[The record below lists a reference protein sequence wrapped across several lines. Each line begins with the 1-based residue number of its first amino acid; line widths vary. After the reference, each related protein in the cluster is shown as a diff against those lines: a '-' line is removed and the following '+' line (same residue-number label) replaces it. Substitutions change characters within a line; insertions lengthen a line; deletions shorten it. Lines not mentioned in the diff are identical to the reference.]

1 MLSDETTS
9 NIEPRRRRISA
20 DSFRTG
26 RNISN
31 LAQGQQQQLTF
42 NNKLVNNVANVERRV
57 IVNERK
63 ITILKNILGNQKS
76 DLRENLKAVSPQTIL
91 LRNLDEII
99 KTLREEAKLEK
110 REKDNERKNAE
121 NRKRRLRENKLEKRY
136 EGLRKTTERIIAP
149 VKGVLDKIFQVL
161 IAIVGGK
168 FLVGLISFIT
178 NPKNKEKI
186 NSAIRFFSDFGPKLL
201 AAYILFGTRFGRSV
215 GRLSGFLIRGAIRL
229 AAATASLLA
238 KIGIKRAAGV
248 ATGLLGPKGKAL
260 GTGLQIATAAAGF
273 LSLQNFLGGGG
284 GDDEAQGLY
293 GGGIFTSDGLVD
305 GPYGY
310 DRVNARLTD
319 GEFVMS
325 APAVAA
331 IGPSVLERINAKYGG
346 DNTPR
351 MVSGKL
357 FANEG
362 GLVNNDIRN
371 FAPGLE
377 RLTAARTG
385 QAGLGYYMGQIM
397 PAQTGMSRTDG
408 RSETKLITSS
418 GPIERRLPTR
428 EELSTAQKMRGFL
441 KPGQMSGSKAHYRFP
456 ETGVADIGYSTISRG
471 KDFYASD
478 SFSQREMYSYVGQED
493 IDANKKQ
500 LMSMFPQGT
509 TLKNILNYNVAGMS
523 PLDVHRAFV
532 SSDAYKATEAKKAEA
547 KRMYNEDLTA
557 IGVDISKPYMDAAGV
572 IKQDGKVFANTG
584 IFGFNKPKVMT
595 PQPPAAGQAKVIV
608 VNDSAPQSQEVP
620 SLGSPNITLPSIPL
634 PGMNRSKAVTLQVGV

>member
-42 NNKLVNNVANVERRV
+42 NSKLVNNVANVEKRV

-63 ITILKNILGNQKS
+63 ITILKNILGNQRS
-76 DLRENLKAVSPQTIL
+76 DLRENLKEISPQTIL

-99 KTLREEAKLEK
+99 ETLREEAKLEK
-110 REKDNERKNAE
+110 REKDSERKNAE

-136 EGLRKTTERIIAP
+136 EGLRKTTERILAP
-149 VKGVLDKIFQVL
+149 VKGVLDRIFQAL

-201 AAYILFGTRFGRSV
+201 AAYLLFGTRFGRSV

-293 GGGIFTSDGLVD
+293 GGGVFRSDGLVD

-310 DRVNARLTD
+310 DKVNARLTD

-351 MVSGKL
+351 MVSGKV

-362 GLVNNDIRN
+362 GLIN

-385 QAGLGYYMGQIM
+385 QAGLGYYMGQIN
-397 PAQTGMSRTDG
+397 PAQTIMTRTEG
-408 RSETKLITSS
+408 RSETNLRTSS
-418 GPIERRLPTR
+418 GPIERRLPTST
-428 EELSTAQKMRGFL
+428 ELSAARKARGFL
-441 KPGQMSGSKAHYRFP
+441 KPGQMSGSQSYYRFP
-456 ETGVADIGYSTISRG
+456 ETGVSEMGYRTIERGDGYS
-471 KDFYASD
+471 ASD
-478 SFSQREMYSYVGQED
+478 SFSERTMGYAVGHED
-493 IDANKKQ
+493 ILANKKQ

-509 TLKNILNYNVAGMS
+509 SLQNILNYNVRGMS

-532 SSDAYKATEAKKAEA
+532 SSDAYKATRAKEAAAE
-547 KRMYNEDLTA
+547 RMYNEDLTA
-557 IGVDISKPYMDAAGV
+557 MGVDISKPYTDFEGV

-608 VNDSAPQSQEVP
+608 VNDSADQSQEVP
-620 SLGSPNITLPSIPL
+620 TLSSPNITLPSIPL

>member
-42 NNKLVNNVANVERRV
+42 NSKLVNNVANVEKRV

-121 NRKRRLRENKLEKRY
+121 NRRRRLRENKLEKRY
-136 EGLRKTTERIIAP
+136 EGLRKTTERILAP
-149 VKGVLDKIFQVL
+149 VKGVLDRIFQAL

-201 AAYILFGTRFGRSV
+201 AAYLLFGTRFGRSL

-293 GGGIFTSDGLVD
+293 GGGVFRSDGLVD

-310 DRVNARLTD
+310 DKVNARLTD

-351 MVSGKL
+351 MVSGKV

-362 GLVNNDIRN
+362 GLIN

-385 QAGLGYYMGQIM
+385 QAGLGYYLGQIN
-397 PAQTGMSRTDG
+397 PAKTIMTRTEG
-408 RSETKLITSS
+408 RSESSLRTSS
-418 GPIERRLPTR
+418 GPIERRLPTST
-428 EELSTAQKMRGFL
+428 ELSAARKARGFL
-441 KPGQMSGSKAHYRFP
+441 KPGQMSGSQSYYRFP
-456 ETGVADIGYSTISRG
+456 ETGVTEMGYRTIERGDGYS
-471 KDFYASD
+471 ASD
-478 SFSQREMYSYVGQED
+478 SYRERTMGAAVGHED
-493 IDANKKQ
+493 LLANKKQ

-509 TLKNILNYNVAGMS
+509 TLQNILNYNVRGMS
-523 PLDVHRAFV
+523 PLDIHRAFV
-532 SSDAYKATEAKKAEA
+532 SSDAYKATRAKEAAAEQ
-547 KRMYNEDLTA
+547 MYNEDLTA
-557 IGVDISKPYMDAAGV
+557 MGVDISRPYTDFEGV

-608 VNDSAPQSQEVP
+608 MNDSAPQSQEVP
-620 SLGSPNITLPSIPL
+620 TPSSPNITIPSIPL

>member
-42 NNKLVNNVANVERRV
+42 NSKLVNNVANVEKRV

-76 DLRENLKAVSPQTIL
+76 DLRENLKAVSPQVIV

-110 REKDNERKNAE
+110 REKDNERKSAE

-149 VKGVLDKIFQVL
+149 VKGVLDRIFQVL

-168 FLVGLISFIT
+168 FLVGLVSFIT

-201 AAYILFGTRFGRSV
+201 AAYLLFGTRFGRSV

-248 ATGLLGPKGKAL
+248 ATGLL
-260 GTGLQIATAAAGF
+260 QIATAAAGF

-293 GGGIFTSDGLVD
+293 GGGVFRSDGLVD

-310 DRVNARLTD
+310 DKVNARLTD

-351 MVSGKL
+351 MVGGKL

-362 GLVNNDIRN
+362 GLIN

-385 QAGLGYYMGQIM
+385 QAGLGYYLGQIN
-397 PAQTGMSRTDG
+397 PAQTIMTRTEG
-408 RSETKLITSS
+408 RSETNLKTSS
-418 GPIERRLPTR
+418 GPIERRLPTST
-428 EELSTAQKMRGFL
+428 ELSAARKARGFL
-441 KPGQMSGSKAHYRFP
+441 KPGQMSGSQSYYRFP
-456 ETGVADIGYSTISRG
+456 ETGVTEMGYRTIERGDGYS
-471 KDFYASD
+471 ASD
-478 SFSQREMYSYVGQED
+478 SFSERTMGAAVGHED
-493 IDANKKQ
+493 LLANKKQ

-547 KRMYNEDLTA
+547 ERMYNEDLTA
-557 IGVDISKPYMDAAGV
+557 IGVDISKPYMDAMGV

>member
-57 IVNERK
+57 AFNERK

-76 DLRENLKAVSPQTIL
+76 DLRENLSAISPQTIL

-121 NRKRRLRENKLEKRY
+121 NRRRRLRENNLEKRY
-136 EGLRKTTERIIAP
+136 EGLRKTTERILAP
-149 VKGVLDKIFQVL
+149 VKGVLDRIFQAL
-161 IAIVGGK
+161 IAIVAGK
-168 FLVGLISFIT
+168 FLVSLISFVT
-178 NPKNKEKI
+178 NPKNKEKVA
-186 NSAIRFFSDFGPKLL
+186 STVRFFSDVGPKLL
-201 AAYILFGTRFGRSV
+201 AAYLLFGTRFGRSI
-215 GRLSGFLIRGAIRL
+215 GRLSGFLINGAIRI
-229 AAATASLLA
+229 AAATATLLQRL
-238 KIGIKRAAGV
+238 GLKRAGGV
-248 ATGLLGPKGKAL
+248 AKALLGSKGRAI

-273 LSLQNFLGGGG
+273 LSLQNFLSGGRDNE
-284 GDDEAQGLY
+284 GDQAMS
-293 GGGIFTSDGLVD
+293 GGGIFITDGLVD
-305 GPYGY
+305 GPYGN
-310 DRVNARLTD
+310 DEVNARLTD

-351 MVSGKL
+351 MVSGKV

-362 GLVNNDIRN
+362 GLIGDL
-371 FAPGLE
+371 APGLE
-377 RLTAARTG
+377 RLTAMRTG
-385 QAGLGYYMGQIM
+385 QAGLGYYLGQIM
-397 PAQTGMSRTDG
+397 PAQTGMTRTVGREESRM
-408 RSETKLITSS
+408 STSL
-418 GPIERRLPTR
+418 GPIQRRLPSST
-428 EELSTAQKMRGFL
+428 ELSAARKMRGFL
-441 KPGQMSGSKAHYRFP
+441 KPGQMSGSQSYLRFP
-456 ETGVADIGYSTISRG
+456 ETGVEEMGMRSIDRG
-471 KDFYASD
+471 SGFSLSD
-478 SFSQREMYSYVGQED
+478 SFSERTLTSFAGDED
-493 IDANKKQ
+493 IKANKKQ

-509 TLKNILNYNVAGMS
+509 TLQNILNYNVRGMS

-532 SSDAYKATEAKKAEA
+532 SSDAFKATRAKEAEA
-547 KRMYNEDLTA
+547 ERMYNEDLTA
-557 IGVDISKPYMDAAGV
+557 MGVDTSRPYTDFEGV

-584 IFGFNKPKVMT
+584 ILGMNKPKVMT

-608 VNDSAPQSQEVP
+608 VNDTASAQSEQVAPLSQPDIRVP
-620 SLGSPNITLPSIPL
+620 DIAL
-634 PGMNRSKAVTLQVGV
+634 PGMNVSKAATLQVGL

>member
-42 NNKLVNNVANVERRV
+42 NSKLVNNVANVEKRV

-76 DLRENLKAVSPQTIL
+76 DLKENLSAISPQTIL

-110 REKDNERKNAE
+110 REKDNERKSAE

-149 VKGVLDKIFQVL
+149 VKGVLDRIFQVL

-168 FLVGLISFIT
+168 FLVGLVSFIT

-201 AAYILFGTRFGRSV
+201 AAYLLFGTRFGRSV

-248 ATGLLGPKGKAL
+248 ATGLLGPKGKAI

-293 GGGIFTSDGLVD
+293 GGGVFRSDGLVD

-310 DRVNARLTD
+310 DKVNARLTD

-351 MVSGKL
+351 MVGGKL

-362 GLVNNDIRN
+362 GLIN

-385 QAGLGYYMGQIM
+385 QAGLGYYLGQIN
-397 PAQTGMSRTDG
+397 PAQTIMTRTEG
-408 RSETKLITSS
+408 RSETNLKTSS
-418 GPIERRLPTR
+418 GPIERRLPTST
-428 EELSTAQKMRGFL
+428 ELSAARKARGFL
-441 KPGQMSGSKAHYRFP
+441 KPGQMSGSQSYYRFP
-456 ETGVADIGYSTISRG
+456 ETGVTEMGYRTIERGDGYS
-471 KDFYASD
+471 ASD
-478 SFSQREMYSYVGQED
+478 SFSERTMGAAVGHED
-493 IDANKKQ
+493 LLANKKQ

-547 KRMYNEDLTA
+547 ERMYNEDLTA
-557 IGVDISKPYMDAAGV
+557 IGVDISKPYMDAMGV

>member
-42 NNKLVNNVANVERRV
+42 NSKLVNNVANVEKRV

-121 NRKRRLRENKLEKRY
+121 NRRRRLRENKLEKRY
-136 EGLRKTTERIIAP
+136 EGLRKTTERILAP
-149 VKGVLDKIFQVL
+149 VKGVLDRIFQAL
-161 IAIVGGK
+161 IAIVAGK
-168 FLVGLISFIT
+168 FLVGLISFVT
-178 NPKNKEKI
+178 NPKNKEKV

-201 AAYILFGTRFGRSV
+201 AAYLLFGTRFGRSV

-284 GDDEAQGLY
+284 GEDEAQGLY
-293 GGGIFTSDGLVD
+293 GGGIFRSDGLVD

-310 DRVNARLTD
+310 DKVNARLTD

-362 GLVNNDIRN
+362 GLIN

-385 QAGLGYYMGQIM
+385 QAGLGYYLGQIN
-397 PAQTGMSRTDG
+397 PAQTIKTRTEG
-408 RSETKLITSS
+408 RSETNLRTSS
-418 GPIERRLPTR
+418 GPIERRLPTST
-428 EELSTAQKMRGFL
+428 ELSAARKARGFL
-441 KPGQMSGSKAHYRFP
+441 KPGQMSGSQSYYRFP
-456 ETGVADIGYSTISRG
+456 ETGVTEMGYRTIERGDGYS
-471 KDFYASD
+471 ASD
-478 SFSQREMYSYVGQED
+478 SYRERTMGYAVGDED
-493 IDANKKQ
+493 IKANKKQ

-509 TLKNILNYNVAGMS
+509 TLQNILNYNVRGMS

-532 SSDAYKATEAKKAEA
+532 SSDAYKATRAKEAAAEQ
-547 KRMYNEDLTA
+547 MYNEDLTA
-557 IGVDISKPYMDAAGV
+557 MGVDISRPYTDFEGV

-620 SLGSPNITLPSIPL
+620 TPSSPNITIPSIPL

>member
-57 IVNERK
+57 AFNERK

-76 DLRENLKAVSPQTIL
+76 DLRENLSAISPQTIL

-121 NRKRRLRENKLEKRY
+121 NRRRRLRENNLEKRY
-136 EGLRKTTERIIAP
+136 EGLRKTTERILAP
-149 VKGVLDKIFQVL
+149 VKGVLDRIFQAL
-161 IAIVGGK
+161 IAIVAGK
-168 FLVGLISFIT
+168 FLVSLISFVT
-178 NPKNKEKI
+178 NPKNKEKVA
-186 NSAIRFFSDFGPKLL
+186 STVRFFSDVGPKLL
-201 AAYILFGTRFGRSV
+201 AAYLLFGTRFGRSI
-215 GRLSGFLIRGAIRL
+215 GRLSGFLINGAIRI
-229 AAATASLLA
+229 AAATATLLQRL
-238 KIGIKRAAGV
+238 GLKRAGGV
-248 ATGLLGPKGKAL
+248 AKALLGSKGRAI

-273 LSLQNFLGGGG
+273 LSLQNFLSGGRDNE
-284 GDDEAQGLY
+284 GDQAMS
-293 GGGIFTSDGLVD
+293 GGGIFITDGLVD
-305 GPYGY
+305 GPYGN
-310 DRVNARLTD
+310 DEVNARLTD

-351 MVSGKL
+351 MVSGKV

-362 GLVNNDIRN
+362 GLIGDL
-371 FAPGLE
+371 APGLE
-377 RLTAARTG
+377 RLTAMRTG
-385 QAGLGYYMGQIM
+385 QAGLGYYLGQIM
-397 PAQTGMSRTDG
+397 PAQTGMTRTVGREESRM
-408 RSETKLITSS
+408 STSL
-418 GPIERRLPTR
+418 GPIQRRLPSST
-428 EELSTAQKMRGFL
+428 ELSAARKMRGFL
-441 KPGQMSGSKAHYRFP
+441 KPGQMSGSQSYLRFP
-456 ETGVADIGYSTISRG
+456 ETGVEEMGMRSIDRG
-471 KDFYASD
+471 SGFSLSD
-478 SFSQREMYSYVGQED
+478 SFSERTLTSFAGDED
-493 IDANKKQ
+493 IKANKKQ

-509 TLKNILNYNVAGMS
+509 TLQNILNYNVAGMS

-532 SSDAYKATEAKKAEA
+532 SSDAYKATRAKEAEA
-547 KRMYNEDLTA
+547 ERMYNEDLTA
-557 IGVDISKPYMDAAGV
+557 MGVDTSRPYTDFEGV

-584 IFGFNKPKVMT
+584 ILGMNKPKVMT

-608 VNDSAPQSQEVP
+608 VNDTASAQSEQVAPLSQPDIRVP
-620 SLGSPNITLPSIPL
+620 DIAL
-634 PGMNRSKAVTLQVGV
+634 PGMNVSKAATLQVGL

>member
-42 NNKLVNNVANVERRV
+42 NNKLVNNVANVEKRV

-110 REKDNERKNAE
+110 REKDNERKSAE

-149 VKGVLDKIFQVL
+149 VKGVLDRIFQVL

-201 AAYILFGTRFGRSV
+201 AAYLLFGTRFGRSV

-293 GGGIFTSDGLVD
+293 GGGVFSSDGLVD

-397 PAQTGMSRTDG
+397 PAQTLNSRTEG
-408 RSETKLITSS
+408 RSESKLITSS

-428 EELSTAQKMRGFL
+428 TELSAAQKMRGFL
-441 KPGQMSGSKAHYRFP
+441 KPGQMSGYKAHYRYP
-456 ETGVADIGYSTISRG
+456 ETGVTDIGYSTISRG

-478 SFSQREMYSYVGQED
+478 SFRQREMGYSVGQED
-493 IDANKKQ
+493 ILANQEQ

-557 IGVDISKPYMDAAGV
+557 IGVDISKPYMDAMGV

>member
-57 IVNERK
+57 AFNERK

-76 DLRENLKAVSPQTIL
+76 DLRENLSAISPQAIL

-121 NRKRRLRENKLEKRY
+121 NRRRRLRENNLEKRY
-136 EGLRKTTERIIAP
+136 EGLRKTTERILAP
-149 VKGVLDKIFQVL
+149 VKGVLDRIFQAL
-161 IAIVGGK
+161 IAIVAGK
-168 FLVGLISFIT
+168 FLISLISFVT
-178 NPKNKEKI
+178 DPKNKEKVA
-186 NSAIRFFSDFGPKLL
+186 STVRFFSDVGPKLL
-201 AAYILFGTRFGRSV
+201 AAYLLFGTRFGRSI
-215 GRLSGFLIRGAIRL
+215 GRLSGFLINGAIRI
-229 AAATASLLA
+229 AAATATLLQRL
-238 KIGIKRAAGV
+238 GLKRAGGV
-248 ATGLLGPKGKAL
+248 AKALLGSKGRAI

-273 LSLQNFLGGGG
+273 LSLQNFLSGGRRNEE
-284 GDDEAQGLY
+284 DDQAMS
-293 GGGIFTSDGLVD
+293 GGGIFVADGLVD
-305 GPYGY
+305 GPYGN
-310 DRVNARLTD
+310 DEVNARLTD

-351 MVSGKL
+351 MVSGKV

-362 GLVNNDIRN
+362 GLIGDL
-371 FAPGLE
+371 APGLE
-377 RLTAARTG
+377 RLTAMRTG
-385 QAGLGYYMGQIM
+385 QAGLGYYLGQIN
-397 PAQTGMSRTDG
+397 PAQTIMTRTEG
-408 RSETKLITSS
+408 RSETSLRTSS
-418 GPIERRLPTR
+418 GPIQRRLPTST
-428 EELSTAQKMRGFL
+428 ELSAARKMRGFL
-441 KPGQMSGSKAHYRFP
+441 KPGQMSGSQSYYRFP
-456 ETGVADIGYSTISRG
+456 ETGVTEMGYRTIERGDGYS
-471 KDFYASD
+471 ASD
-478 SFSQREMYSYVGQED
+478 SYRERTMGAAVGDED
-493 IDANKKQ
+493 IKANKKQ
-500 LMSMFPQGT
+500 LMSMFPEGT
-509 TLKNILNYNVAGMS
+509 SLQNILNYNVRGMS

-532 SSDAYKATEAKKAEA
+532 SSDAYKATRAKEAAAE
-547 KRMYNEDLTA
+547 RMYNEDLTA
-557 IGVDISKPYMDAAGV
+557 MGVDTSRPYTDFEGV

-608 VNDSAPQSQEVP
+608 VNDTASAQSEQVAPLSQPDIRVP
-620 SLGSPNITLPSIPL
+620 DIAL
-634 PGMNRSKAVTLQVGV
+634 PGMNVSKAATLQVGL

>member
-42 NNKLVNNVANVERRV
+42 NNKLINNVANVENRV
-57 IVNERK
+57 AFNERK
-63 ITILKNILGNQKS
+63 ITILKNILGNQRS

-136 EGLRKTTERIIAP
+136 EGLRKTTERILAP
-149 VKGVLDKIFQVL
+149 VKGVLDRIFQAL

-168 FLVGLISFIT
+168 FLVGLVSFIT

-186 NSAIRFFSDFGPKLL
+186 SSAIRFFSDFGPKLL
-201 AAYILFGTRFGRSV
+201 AAYLLFGTRFGRSI

-248 ATGLLGPKGKAL
+248 ATGLLGSKGKAL

-284 GDDEAQGLY
+284 RGDDVSDEPVQGMS
-293 GGGIFTSDGLVD
+293 GGGLFKRDGLVD

-310 DRVNARLTD
+310 DEVNARLTD

-331 IGPSVLERINAKYGG
+331 IGPSVLERINEKYGG
-346 DNTPR
+346 TNKPR
-351 MVSGKL
+351 VVNNVVMAQG
-357 FANEG
+357 G
-362 GLVNNDIRN
+362 GLIGNAIDALN
-371 FAPGLE
+371 FLPGTGTVMAPMASQGMFQDEGTVMSKFLGMSVPGTLRRQGYSEEDLTRYNRLDTGDPSRFLEKYKAVDNRYSTQTQNLFKKQGLSP
-377 RLTAARTG
+377 LTAPAVRSRRRIVPKQTVVPTPLSESDRNKKFIG
-385 QAGLGYYMGQIM
+385 ESFRDFNKNVETIRDRSQRQREALQQIM
-397 PAQTGMSRTDG
+397 PGRFEGSMNLRGMPIPTP
-408 RSETKLITSS
+408 KANVPKQTSS
-418 GPIERRLPTR
+418 IRNVPPPSMGQRR
-428 EELSTAQKMRGFL
+428 
-441 KPGQMSGSKAHYRFP
+441 
-456 ETGVADIGYSTISRG
+456 V
-471 KDFYASD
+471 
-478 SFSQREMYSYVGQED
+478 V
-493 IDANKKQ
+493 
-500 LMSMFPQGT
+500 
-509 TLKNILNYNVAGMS
+509 
-523 PLDVHRAFV
+523 
-532 SSDAYKATEAKKAEA
+532 
-547 KRMYNEDLTA
+547 
-557 IGVDISKPYMDAAGV
+557 V
-572 IKQDGKVFANTG
+572 I
-584 IFGFNKPKVMT
+584 
-595 PQPPAAGQAKVIV
+595 
-608 VNDSAPQSQEVP
+608 NDSAPESQEVP
-620 SLGSPNITLPSIPL
+620 TLSSPNITLPSIPL

>member
-42 NNKLVNNVANVERRV
+42 NNKLVNNVANVEKRV

-63 ITILKNILGNQKS
+63 ITILKNILGNQRS
-76 DLRENLKAVSPQTIL
+76 DLRENLKEISPQTIL

-136 EGLRKTTERIIAP
+136 EGLRKTTERILAP
-149 VKGVLDKIFQVL
+149 VKGVLDRIFQAL

-201 AAYILFGTRFGRSV
+201 AAYLLFGTRFGRSV

-248 ATGLLGPKGKAL
+248 STGLLGPKGKAL

-293 GGGIFTSDGLVD
+293 GGGVFRSDGLVD

-310 DRVNARLTD
+310 DKVNARLTD

-351 MVSGKL
+351 MVSGKV

-362 GLVNNDIRN
+362 GLIN

-385 QAGLGYYMGQIM
+385 QAGLGYYLGQIM
-397 PAQTGMSRTDG
+397 PAQTGMTRTVG
-408 RSETKLITSS
+408 REETRMSTSL
-418 GPIERRLPTR
+418 GPVERRLPSST
-428 EELSTAQKMRGFL
+428 ELSAARKARGFL
-441 KPGQMSGSKAHYRFP
+441 KPGQMSGSQSYLRFP
-456 ETGVADIGYSTISRG
+456 ETGVEEMGMRSIERGDGYS
-471 KDFYASD
+471 ASD
-478 SFSQREMYSYVGQED
+478 SFSERTLTSFAGDED
-493 IDANKKQ
+493 IKANKKQ

-509 TLKNILNYNVAGMS
+509 SLQNILNYNVRGMS

-532 SSDAYKATEAKKAEA
+532 SSDAYKATRAKEAAAEQ
-547 KRMYNEDLTA
+547 MYNEDLTA
-557 IGVDISKPYMDAAGV
+557 MGVDISRPYTDFEGV

-620 SLGSPNITLPSIPL
+620 TPSSPNITIPSIPL